1 MWCPRNLSWSRTSR
15 RFLPFY
21 LVNWLVL
28 RSRRLSKGKKV
39 PGSNNSL
46 SIPIA
51 SLPLNFAHE
60 WKDRQKEGKG
70 KSLLCPSQ
78 QLSAATPQRR
88 RRQNEMERRQKKN
101 FFRAV
106 SQQRR
111 KCTSFLPPLPPF
123 FPLSPPCNFGTVE
136 AVCGGEKIGGHAS
149 FIQHFY
155 GTKSNN
161 VKNTKDFQTAI
172 FFKKYFF
179 LVMQIILSCPFLRNR
194 GIFFGGPP

>member
-1 MWCPRNLSWSRTSR
+1 MEGQAEREKGQKPPLLLLKNCR
-15 RFLPFY
+15 
-21 LVNWLVL
+21 L
-28 RSRRLSKGKKV
+28 RHRSVDDDKMKWNGGRKK
-39 PGSNNSL
+39 L
-46 SIPIA
+46 
-51 SLPLNFAHE
+51 
-60 WKDRQKEGKG
+60 
-70 KSLLCPSQ
+70 
-78 QLSAATPQRR
+78 
-88 RRQNEMERRQKKN
+88 
-101 FFRAV
+101 FRAV

-161 VKNTKDFQTAI
+161 AKNTKDFQTAI

-179 LVMQIILSCPFLRNR
+179 LVMQIILSSPFLRNR